1 MEKCS
6 PLLDLP
12 ADIYSEVVNKV
23 VDSSGLSE
31 KVKAILRN
39 KLLMRDKNVRKKN
52 FKFGDVVDELVHEK
66 AKAEKAN
73 AQNEKLLRMAGKET
87 KMSGNDKLAWISG
100 KGPTDQVTV
109 GNNMLKFVL
118 LTIMFS

>member
-1 MEKCS
+1 
-6 PLLDLP
+6 
-12 ADIYSEVVNKV
+12 
-23 VDSSGLSE
+23 
-31 KVKAILRN
+31 
-39 KLLMRDKNVRKKN
+39 MRDKNLRTKS
-52 FKFGDVVDELVHEK
+52 FKFGDVVGEMMHEK

-100 KGPTDQVTV
+100 KGPSDQVTV
-109 GNNMLKFVL
+109 GNKMLRLVL